1 MKDML
6 ERFYKENYSV
16 VYGYL
21 LSLCGDPVLAE
32 ELTAETFS
40 KALHQ
45 LHRYDPKYKPSTWLC
60 TIGRN
65 LLYNEYRRR
74 KKLTA
79 LEDADWVSVP
89 SAEAAYIQKE
99 LVRHIRSYL
108 KVLPSEQQQLF
119 RMRLQGM
126 SFRDIGLAL
135 NKNENW
141 ARVTYYRIKHKIR
154 TEMEEE

>member
-1 MKDML
+1 ML

-21 LSLCGDPVLAE
+21 LCLCGDPTLAE

-79 LEDADWVSVP
+79 LEDADWVSAP
-89 SAEAAYIQKE
+89 SVEAAYIQQE
-99 LVRHIRSYL
+99 LVQQIRSCL
-108 KVLPSEQQQLF
+108 KSLPSEQQQLF

-154 TEMEEE
+154 AEMEEA